1 MTELERLLH
10 NLVSATAEVAMVPAD
25 MRQINAAEKQRDEA
39 VKALADYLEPR
50 KGK

>member
-10 NLVSATAEVAMVPAD
+10 NLVSATAEVVMVPSD
-25 MRQINAAEKQRDEA
+25 MKQINAAEQQRDEA

-50 KGK
+50 ERK